1 MPTLNV
7 DGSAVV
13 EDNWIKNGKIIN
25 KRKNMNP
32 ALLEKCGEENSG
44 TDINR
49 NFLVDWKSENAKNKT
64 ELCGDFWPGEQA
76 FSEPESRALRDFI

>member
-1 MPTLNV
+1 MLVKNKYYFLPTLNV

-13 EDNWIKNGKIIN
+13 EDNWVKNGKIIN

-32 ALLEKCGEENSG
+32 ALFVRCGEENSG

-49 NFLVDWKSENAKNKT
+49 NFLVDWKPENPKNKT
-64 ELCGDFWPGEQA
+64 ELCGDFWPGE
-76 FSEPESRALRDFI
+76 